1 MSKSAEESKLHRT
14 LRLLYNGHSK
24 RAIRFRY
31 ALVTFDIATIIYFI
45 MTVAISHHPMMMAI
59 NLVLGLLILLDFM
72 SRLWVADNPRQMML
86 RIYTLADLIVI
97 ASLFLAPLIE
107 ENLALFRV
115 LRGLRLIH
123 SYHLIHDL
131 RRDIRFFRTHEDAIF
146 AAVNLFVFV
155 FVVTSIVYVL
165 RAGDDPGMASY
176 IDALY
181 FTVAT
186 LTTTGFGDITLGT
199 PEGKVLS
206 VFIMIFGVAL
216 FIRLAQTIFTPAR
229 IKHECPDCGLTHHEP
244 DAVHC
249 RHCGRVLKI
258 ETDGN

>member
-1 MSKSAEESKLHRT
+1 MAEEHPLHRA
-14 LRLLYNGHSK
+14 LRLLYTGRSR
-24 RAIRFRY
+24 RAVIFRY
-31 ALVTFDIATIIYFI
+31 SLVTFDLATILYFI
-45 MTVAISHHPMMMAI
+45 FTVAIADQPLIVAI
-59 NLVLGLLILLDFM
+59 NLVLGVIILLDF
-72 SRLWVADNPRQMML
+72 SARLWIATDRRGMLL
-86 RIYTLADLIVI
+86 RIYTLADVIVI
-97 ASLFLAPLIE
+97 VSLFLAPLID

-123 SYHLIHDL
+123 SYHLLHDL
-131 RRDIRFFRTHEDAIF
+131 RRDVRFFRVHEDAIF

-165 RAGDDPGMASY
+165 RAGTDVGMASY

-186 LTTTGFGDITLGT
+186 LTTTGFGDITLDT
-199 PEGKVLS
+199 PGGKVLS

-216 FIRLAQTIFTPAR
+216 FIRLAQTIFRPSR
-229 IKHECPDCGLTHHEP
+229 IKYECPDCGLNQHEP

-258 ETDGN
+258 ETDGE